1 MIKKIFY
8 IFIFLLFTSC
18 SGVEFV
24 YEEKKNLI
32 NPLYEKTLVNT
43 SGVDL
48 VFLNSYIPMYFGEK
62 KYNDFSLSINI
73 EEKKTKN
80 SVEKNQAVSNLM
92 YELRF
97 QYTLISNIKDCKT
110 YEKEILSNF
119 SIIPKSGGYN
129 YGTDSSLEKKYELA
143 ITENLSQFISI
154 LSGIN
159 ISNCI

>member
-18 SGVEFV
+18 SGIEFV
-24 YEEKKNLI
+24 YEEKRNLI

-48 VFLNSYIPMYFGEK
+48 VFLNSYIPMYFGEN